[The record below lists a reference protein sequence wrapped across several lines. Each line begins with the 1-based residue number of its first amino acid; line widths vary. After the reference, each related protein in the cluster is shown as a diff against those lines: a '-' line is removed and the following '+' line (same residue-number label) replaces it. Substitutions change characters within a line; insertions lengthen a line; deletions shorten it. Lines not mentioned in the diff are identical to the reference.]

1 MCKCYGNIVPM
12 LDISSLTHALQRL
25 DEGMVRYLEDTSDTQ
40 IRDGLIQRFEFTY
53 ELSHKM
59 LKRYLESASASP
71 AEYDGA
77 AFPYLIRSA
86 NEQGLLLGNWTHW
99 KQYRDMRAKT
109 SHTYD
114 EDVALMVVAGIAAF
128 QQEAH
133 YLHQQISMR
142 LV

>member
-1 MCKCYGNIVPM
+1 M
-12 LDISSLTHALQRL
+12 LDISPLTNAIQRL
-25 DEGMVRYLEDTSDTQ
+25 DEGMVRYLADTSDTQ

-59 LKRYLESASASP
+59 LKRYLESVSASP

-77 AFPYLIRSA
+77 EFSYLIRSA
-86 NEQGLLLGNWTHW
+86 NEQGLLLGDWAAW

-114 EDVALMVVAGIAAF
+114 EDVALVVVAGIAAF
-128 QQEAH
+128 QQEAQ
-133 YLHQQISMR
+133 YLHQQISLR
-142 LV
+142 LA